1 LVNLCSGPADTKSKR
16 ENRET
21 PGKVGMETKLSQ
33 TTATPKTGKE
43 LEVTAILKQMAMVL
57 KNMRTYQPN
66 NPVLQK
72 SFEALFDTLSSF
84 LSKTG
89 SLTLL
94 VRENE
99 IFYGSNMVY
108 VTEDRME
115 SLAFA
120 LYRDGIRLIS
130 FRDGL
135 SRGELQE
142 FMEALHEARE
152 ADPYQADLVTILWEK
167 DLANIS
173 YRAVDAY
180 LEDDEKKSIEEMA
193 ERAGR
198 LSDDRRVGDMLP
210 GSEFFIKELGL
221 SLEHK
226 TTASRRELHKVREA
240 DLRRISHEIL
250 EEEDR
255 SLLRRCTDI
264 CLEILDL
271 NPRDDTFDRVA
282 NFLVR
287 ICDWA
292 VSSGDFLTACTI
304 LTDLRGLRDGK
315 ELAPDRKASIDD
327 SIDKL
332 GEKKQIA
339 RLGQYLDNLTEQRT
353 EEIFAYLTMLSPEA
367 VGPLCELL
375 ADCEIR
381 KVRYLLCRAIS
392 VTSKNDPMRLR
403 HFLMDRRWYF
413 VRNVVMILG
422 MMGNPAGMPLLRQA
436 TGHEED
442 RVRREVARS
451 IGKIRSN
458 EGLDVLTT
466 LMNDGNKMVRFA
478 SLSAMRELD
487 ASEARDFLEAVIIDK
502 SFGKKP
508 MDEKREFMRTYGNLG
523 KQGFGFLEAIIN
535 GRYKYMDEDTRAAAV
550 YGIAMMDDGETME
563 FLKHVIEEK
572 DGRVQRAALESITT
586 LTTILP

>member
-1 LVNLCSGPADTKSKR
+1 
-16 ENRET
+16 
-21 PGKVGMETKLSQ
+21 METKIIPDE
-33 TTATPKTGKE
+33 TAPKTGKE
-43 LEVTAILKQMAMVL
+43 VEVTVILKQMAMVL
-57 KNMRTYQPN
+57 KNMRTYKPN

-72 SFEALFDTLSSF
+72 SFESLFEGLASF
-84 LSKTG
+84 LGKTG

-99 IFYGSNMVY
+99 VFYGSNAVY
-108 VTEDRME
+108 TADDRME

-120 LYRDGIRLIS
+120 MFRDGIRLIS
-130 FRDGL
+130 FRDGI

-142 FMEALHEARE
+142 FMDALHEARE

-180 LEDDEKKSIEEMA
+180 LEDDEKKSIDEMA
-193 ERAGR
+193 EKVGR
-198 LSDDRRVGDMLP
+198 LAGDGPEGDILP

-221 SLEHK
+221 SLEHR
-226 TTASRRELHKVREA
+226 TTAARRELRSVREA

-287 ICDWA
+287 ICDWS
-292 VSSGDFLTACTI
+292 VNSGDFLTACTI
-304 LTDLRGLRDGK
+304 LTDLRSLRDG
-315 ELAPDRKASIDD
+315 ADMAVARKASIND

-332 GEKKQIA
+332 GEKRQVA
-339 RLGQYLDNLTEQRT
+339 QLGRYLENLTDQRS
-353 EEIFAYLTMLSPEA
+353 EEIFAYLTMLSPAA
-367 VGPLCELL
+367 VGALCDLL
-375 ADCEIR
+375 ADCEVR

-392 VTSKNDPMRLR
+392 VIAKNDPMRLR
-403 HFLMDRRWYF
+403 HFLMDQRWYF

-422 MMGNPAGMPLLRQA
+422 MMGNSGGIPLLKQSMN
-436 TGHEED
+436 HSED

-451 IGKIRSN
+451 VGKIRSKD
-458 EGLDVLTT
+458 GLEILTT
-466 LMNDGNKMVRFA
+466 LMNDDNKMVRFA
-478 SLSAMRELD
+478 TLSAMRELD
-487 ASEARDFLEAVIIDK
+487 SSDARDFLEAIIMDK
-502 SFGKKP
+502 SFGKKS

-523 KQGFGFLEAIIN
+523 KQGFGFLEAIIT
-535 GRYKYMDEDTRAAAV
+535 GRYRYMDEETRASAV
-550 YGIAMMDDGETME
+550 YGIAMVDDLETME
-563 FLKHVIEEK
+563 FLKQVIEER
-572 DGRVQRAALESITT
+572 DGMVQRAALESITT

>member
-1 LVNLCSGPADTKSKR
+1 
-16 ENRET
+16 
-21 PGKVGMETKLSQ
+21 METKLEPDAS
-33 TTATPKTGKE
+33 APKTGKE
-43 LEVTAILKQMAMVL
+43 TEVTAILKQMAMVL

-72 SFEALFDTLSSF
+72 SFESLFDAMTLF
-84 LSKTG
+84 LDKTG

-99 IFYGSNMVY
+99 LYYGSNSVY
-108 VTEDRME
+108 ISEDRME

-120 LYRDGIRLIS
+120 LYRDGIRLVSI
-130 FRDGL
+130 RDGI
-135 SRGELQE
+135 SRNELQE

-167 DLANIS
+167 DLASIS

-180 LEDDEKKSIEEMA
+180 LEDDEKKSIDEIA
-193 ERAGR
+193 EKVGK
-198 LSDDRRVGDMLP
+198 LSGGKPGGDVLP
-210 GSEFFIKELGL
+210 GSEFFTKELGL

-226 TTASRRELHKVREA
+226 TTATRRELRKIREG
-240 DLRRISHEIL
+240 DLRRISNEIIN
-250 EEEDR
+250 EEDR
-255 SLLRRCTDI
+255 NLLRRCTDI
-264 CLEILDL
+264 CLEILTL

-304 LTDLRGLRDGK
+304 LTDLRGLKDGPG
-315 ELAPDRKASIDD
+315 LAPARKASIYD

-332 GEKKQIA
+332 GEKRQIA
-339 RLGQYLDNLTEQRT
+339 RMGQFLNNLTEQRS
-353 EEIFAYLTMLSPEA
+353 EEIFAYLTMLSPAA
-367 VGPLCELL
+367 VGALCDLL
-375 ADCEIR
+375 AECEVR

-392 VTSKNDPMRLR
+392 VIAKNDPIRLR
-403 HFLMDRRWYF
+403 HFMRDERWYF
-413 VRNVVMILG
+413 VRNIVMILG
-422 MMGNPAGMPLLRQA
+422 MMGNPGGLPLLKEA
-436 TGHEED
+436 ANHSED

-458 EGLDVLTT
+458 DGLGMLTT
-466 LMNDGNKMVRFA
+466 LMDDGNKMVRFA

-487 ASEARDFLEAVIIDK
+487 AGEARDLLEAIIIDK
-502 SFGKKP
+502 SFNKKS
-508 MDEKREFMRTYGNLG
+508 MDEKREFMRTYGNMG
-523 KQGFGFLEAIIN
+523 KQGFGFLEAIIS

-550 YGIAMMDDGETME
+550 YGIAMVDDRETME
-563 FLKHVIEEK
+563 FMKQVIEEK
-572 DGRVQRAALESITT
+572 EGKVQRAALESITT

>member
-1 LVNLCSGPADTKSKR
+1 
-16 ENRET
+16 
-21 PGKVGMETKLSQ
+21 METNLVSDA
-33 TTATPKTGKE
+33 TTPKTGKE
-43 LEVTAILKQMAMVL
+43 SEVTAILKQMAMVL

-72 SFEALFDTLSSF
+72 SSESLFDSLTSF
-84 LSKTG
+84 LAQTG

-99 IFYGSNMVY
+99 LFYGSNVVY
-108 VTEDRME
+108 ASEDRME

-120 LYRDGIRLIS
+120 MYRDGIRLIS
-130 FRDGL
+130 FRDGI

-142 FMEALHEARE
+142 FMGALHEARE

-180 LEDDEKKSIEEMA
+180 LEDDEKKSIDQMA
-193 ERAGR
+193 EKCGKIAA
-198 LSDDRRVGDMLP
+198 DRPEGDTLP

-221 SLEHK
+221 SLEHGS
-226 TTASRRELHKVREA
+226 TASRRELRKVRDA

-255 SLLRRCTDI
+255 NLLRRCTDI
-264 CLEILDL
+264 CLEILNL
-271 NPRDDTFDRVA
+271 EPRDDTFDRVA

-287 ICDWA
+287 ICDWS

-304 LTDLRGLRDGK
+304 LTDLRTLRDSPN
-315 ELAPDRKASIDD
+315 LAEARKTSISD

-332 GEKKQIA
+332 GEKRQIA
-339 RLGQYLDNLTEQRT
+339 RLAQYLENLTEQRN

-367 VGPLCELL
+367 VGALCELL
-375 ADCEIR
+375 AECEIR
-381 KVRYLLCRAIS
+381 KVRYLLCRVIS
-392 VTSKNDPMRLR
+392 VIAKNDPMRLR
-403 HFLMDRRWYF
+403 HFLKDHRWYF
-413 VRNVVMILG
+413 VRNIVMILG
-422 MMGNPAGMPLLRQA
+422 MMGNSNGISLLRQVMNHA
-436 TGHEED
+436 ED

-451 IGKIRSN
+451 IGKIRDKA
-458 EGLDVLTT
+458 GLELLTT
-466 LMNDGNKMVRFA
+466 LMNDDNKMVRFA

-487 ASEARDFLEAVIIDK
+487 AKDARDFLEAIIIDK
-502 SFGKKP
+502 SFSKKSA
-508 MDEKREFMRTYGNLG
+508 DEKREFMRTYGSLG
-523 KQGFGFLEAIIN
+523 KPGFGFLEAIIN

-550 YGIAMMDDGETME
+550 YGIAMVDDRETME
-563 FLKHVIEEK
+563 FLKQVIQEK
-572 DGRVQRAALESITT
+572 EGKVNRAALEAITT